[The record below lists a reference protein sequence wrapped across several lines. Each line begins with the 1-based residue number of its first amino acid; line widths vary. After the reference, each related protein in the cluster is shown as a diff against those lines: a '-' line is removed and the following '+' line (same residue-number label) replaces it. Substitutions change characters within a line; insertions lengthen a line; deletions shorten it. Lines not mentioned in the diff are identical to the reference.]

1 MRRFAALFDEIDRT
15 TSTNAKVA
23 AMAAY
28 FTSAPAADAAWA
40 VFFLTGRRIK
50 RLADDLDMHEFLDRR
65 CEKFSTGMKQ
75 KTSIARTLVHDP
87 AVMIFDETER
97 LIAWSLVYE
106 KSEGQMVAHYYTR
119 RACRRQGFGDR
130 LMKQVQRIAPKPTVV
145 PGEDIMSQRFFS
157 KHQDNLT
164 FGNVYALYG
173 G

>member
-1 MRRFAALFDEIDRT
+1 MRTRTIVKPVRELTPQEYRKCYSLNLRWGGYMQEELMFA
-15 TSTNAKVA
+15 
-23 AMAAY
+23 
-28 FTSAPAADAAWA
+28 
-40 VFFLTGRRIK
+40 RRGQRNK
-50 RLADDLDMHEFLDRR
+50 A
-65 CEKFSTGMKQ
+65 S
-75 KTSIARTLVHDP
+75 
-87 AVMIFDETER
+87 AVMIFDENER
-97 LIAWSLVYE
+97 LVAWSLVYE

>member
-1 MRRFAALFDEIDRT
+1 MRTNTIVKSVRELTPQEYRKCYSLNLRWGGYMQEELMFA
-15 TSTNAKVA
+15 
-23 AMAAY
+23 
-28 FTSAPAADAAWA
+28 
-40 VFFLTGRRIK
+40 RRGQRPK
-50 RLADDLDMHEFLDRR
+50 A
-65 CEKFSTGMKQ
+65 S
-75 KTSIARTLVHDP
+75 
-87 AVMIFDETER
+87 AVMIFDENER

>member
-1 MRRFAALFDEIDRT
+1 MRTRTIVKPVAELTPQEYRKCYSLNLRWGGYMQEELMFA
-15 TSTNAKVA
+15 
-23 AMAAY
+23 
-28 FTSAPAADAAWA
+28 
-40 VFFLTGRRIK
+40 RRGQRNK
-50 RLADDLDMHEFLDRR
+50 A
-65 CEKFSTGMKQ
+65 S
-75 KTSIARTLVHDP
+75 
-87 AVMIFDETER
+87 AVMIFDEDER

-119 RACRRQGFGDR
+119 RACRRQGFGDK

>member
-1 MRRFAALFDEIDRT
+1 MRTRTIVKPVRELTPQEYRKCYSLNLRWGGYMQEELMFA
-15 TSTNAKVA
+15 
-23 AMAAY
+23 
-28 FTSAPAADAAWA
+28 
-40 VFFLTGRRIK
+40 RRGQRNK
-50 RLADDLDMHEFLDRR
+50 A
-65 CEKFSTGMKQ
+65 S
-75 KTSIARTLVHDP
+75 
-87 AVMIFDETER
+87 AVMIFDENER

>member
-1 MRRFAALFDEIDRT
+1 MRTRTIVKPVAKLTPQEYRKCYSLNLRWGGYMQEELMFA
-15 TSTNAKVA
+15 
-23 AMAAY
+23 
-28 FTSAPAADAAWA
+28 
-40 VFFLTGRRIK
+40 RRGQRNK
-50 RLADDLDMHEFLDRR
+50 A
-65 CEKFSTGMKQ
+65 S
-75 KTSIARTLVHDP
+75 
-87 AVMIFDETER
+87 AVMIFDEEER

-119 RACRRQGFGDR
+119 RTCRRQGFGDK

>member
-1 MRRFAALFDEIDRT
+1 MRTRTVVKPVRALTPQEYRKCYSLNLRWGGYMQEELMFA
-15 TSTNAKVA
+15 
-23 AMAAY
+23 
-28 FTSAPAADAAWA
+28 
-40 VFFLTGRRIK
+40 RRGQRNK
-50 RLADDLDMHEFLDRR
+50 A
-65 CEKFSTGMKQ
+65 S
-75 KTSIARTLVHDP
+75 
-87 AVMIFDETER
+87 AVMIFDENER

-145 PGEDIMSQRFFS
+145 PGEDIMSQRFFT

>member
-1 MRRFAALFDEIDRT
+1 MRTKTVVKPVRELTPKEYRKCYSLNLRWGGYMQEELMFA
-15 TSTNAKVA
+15 
-23 AMAAY
+23 
-28 FTSAPAADAAWA
+28 
-40 VFFLTGRRIK
+40 RRGQ
-50 RLADDLDMHEFLDRR
+50 RNRA
-65 CEKFSTGMKQ
+65 S
-75 KTSIARTLVHDP
+75 
-87 AVMIFDETER
+87 AVMIFDESER

-106 KSEGQMVAHYYTR
+106 KFEGQMVAHYYTR
-119 RACRRQGFGDR
+119 RTCRRQGFGDR

>member
-1 MRRFAALFDEIDRT
+1 MQEELMFARRGQRNKA
-15 TSTNAKVA
+15 S
-23 AMAAY
+23 
-28 FTSAPAADAAWA
+28 
-40 VFFLTGRRIK
+40 
-50 RLADDLDMHEFLDRR
+50 
-65 CEKFSTGMKQ
+65 
-75 KTSIARTLVHDP
+75 
-87 AVMIFDETER
+87 AVMIFDENER

-119 RACRRQGFGDR
+119 RTCRRRGFGDR

>member
-1 MRRFAALFDEIDRT
+1 MQEELMFARRGQRNKA
-15 TSTNAKVA
+15 S
-23 AMAAY
+23 
-28 FTSAPAADAAWA
+28 
-40 VFFLTGRRIK
+40 
-50 RLADDLDMHEFLDRR
+50 
-65 CEKFSTGMKQ
+65 
-75 KTSIARTLVHDP
+75 
-87 AVMIFDETER
+87 AVMIFDENER
-97 LIAWSLVYE
+97 LVAWSLVYE

>member
-1 MRRFAALFDEIDRT
+1 MRTRTVVKSVAKLTPQEYRKCYSLNLRWGGYMQEELMFA
-15 TSTNAKVA
+15 
-23 AMAAY
+23 
-28 FTSAPAADAAWA
+28 
-40 VFFLTGRRIK
+40 RRGQRNK
-50 RLADDLDMHEFLDRR
+50 A
-65 CEKFSTGMKQ
+65 S
-75 KTSIARTLVHDP
+75 
-87 AVMIFDETER
+87 AVMIFDENER

-119 RACRRQGFGDR
+119 RTCRRQGFGDK